1 MIQENAKFYEKMT
14 DCFGDFS
21 EFQQKIQQI
30 AHLAM
35 LDLNQFKI
43 DHLAV
48 RINDWQTAKQWR
60 SFLLEQGELLK
71 ESEVNGRPIAL
82 IKLNQPLAFLGQE
95 VSIIELPFPKDKIY
109 PQQGWEHIEI
119 VYPML
124 KNETV
129 EQWTQRALKQF
140 RLLINAN
147 LTLKIS
153 QPKVEGEQLPNPS
166 IAISVKNA
174 TYCNPYCLKLHPYDI
189 NEVIR
194 SESHF

>member
-14 DCFGDFS
+14 AYFGDFS

-48 RINDWQTAKQWR
+48 RMNDWQTAEQWR

-82 IKLNQPLAFLGQE
+82 IKRYQPLAFLGQE
-95 VSIIELPFPKDKIY
+95 VSIIELPFPKDKVY

-166 IAISVKNA
+166 IAISVKSA